1 MNDFDDSVLRDQ
13 LQRLGGHG
21 PDEAG
26 AYLALQQRVG
36 VAKRRRAAAVVG
48 GLGVTLMIGFAA
60 AAYQPPSSSRLV
72 PANGGGNDAVVTLPT
87 TVGNADTTS
96 SSTVISTPTI
106 NGNTDNNGNSNSDNA
121 NNPGNSNPST
131 SAPQTG
137 TDSTTPSPIDVPA
150 TTAHTVPHGHA
161 TTSAPATTTAP
172 TVPATTT
179 PPTVPATTSTVPST
193 SSSVPTNF
201 IEDASASS
209 TGGTATVHLQN
220 GVLSLV
226 SYSAY
231 AGHGCVVDPP
241 SNRIRITCRPTLFNT
256 LGNTS
261 HLDFSIGLDGH
272 LVAVSTET

>member
-87 TVGNADTTS
+87 TASNADTTS
-96 SSTVISTPTI
+96 SSTAISTPTI
-106 NGNTDNNGNSNSDNA
+106 NGNTDDKGNNGNN
-121 NNPGNSNPST
+121 GNTDS

-137 TDSTTPSPIDVPA
+137 TDSTSPSPIDVPA

-179 PPTVPATTSTVPST
+179 APTIPATTSTEPSS

-201 IEDASASS
+201 TENATTSS
-209 TGGTATVHLQN
+209 SGGTATAHLQG
-220 GVLSLV
+220 GVVSLV
-226 SYSAY
+226 SYSA
-231 AGHGCVVDPP
+231 APDHDCVVERTLSD
-241 SNRIRITCRPTLFNT
+241 RVRITCRPTLFNT

>member
-48 GLGVTLMIGFAA
+48 GLGVTLMVGFAA

-72 PANGGGNDAVVTLPT
+72 PANGGGDEVVLTLPT
-87 TVGNADTTS
+87 TVNNADTTS

-106 NGNTDNNGNSNSDNA
+106 NGNTDNTDNTSNA
-121 NNPGNSNPST
+121 NNPGNSSPST

-179 PPTVPATTSTVPST
+179 APTVPTTMSTVPST

-201 IEDASASS
+201 TEDASASS
-209 TGGTATVHLQN
+209 TGGRATVHLQN

-226 SYSAY
+226 TYSAS
-231 AGHGCVVDPP
+231 AGHDCVVDPP
-241 SNRIRITCRPTLFNT
+241 SNRIRITCRPTLLNT

-272 LVAVSTET
+272 LVALSTET

>member
-106 NGNTDNNGNSNSDNA
+106 NGNTDNNGNTNSDNA

-172 TVPATTT
+172 TVPATT
-179 PPTVPATTSTVPST
+179 STEPST

-209 TGGTATVHLQN
+209 SGGTATAHLQG
-220 GVLSLV
+220 GVVSLV
-226 SYSAY
+226 SYSAT
-231 AGHGCVVDPP
+231 ADHDCIVERTLSDRV
-241 SNRIRITCRPTLFNT
+241 RITCRPTLLNT
-256 LGNTS
+256 VGNTS